1 MKLGFDVDGIIAD
14 MATAMIEHMNEKYHL
29 NHTISVFH
37 NHALGL
43 NKYVEDE
50 KLNKEIVNSI
60 QENVIRNDEALIN
73 LKPYDDAIRHLH
85 ILKKNGHVLFFVT
98 SRSKDNEGATIEW
111 FRKNKIPFDG
121 LYVVGQPGVVGQLS
135 KGPFGRALNLDFFI
149 DDDVPNLEEMYRFKN
164 RWFKG
169 LALFSRPW
177 NDWLLLDSD
186 KFIRLN
192 DWPDILRHMGISSRA
207 TKTYTI

>member
-1 MKLGFDVDGIIAD
+1 MRLGFDIDGIVAD
-14 MATAMIEHMNEKYHL
+14 MGTAMVDHINEKYDL
-29 NHTISVFH
+29 NYTTSIFH
-37 NHALGL
+37 NHALSL

-50 KLNKEIVNSI
+50 KLNKEIVKSM
-60 QENVIRNDEALIN
+60 QENVIRNDEALVNI
-73 LKPYDDAIRHLH
+73 KPYDDSIRHLH

-121 LYVVGQPGVVGQLS
+121 LHVVGQRGVVGQLS

-149 DDDVPNLEEMYRFKN
+149 DDDLPNLEEMYRFKN

-169 LALFSRPW
+169 LAVFTRPW
-177 NDWLLLDSD
+177 NERLLLDSD

-192 DWPDILRHMGISSRA
+192 DWPDILRHLGISSRA